1 MSHEYYYHR
10 TGAERKALVR
20 LITETLGETAIYRK
34 APTFAYDIGFCHV
47 DRNGTVFCPEETD
60 PVSLAHLIN
69 TLKTHGFVPENTL
82 EDSPETETN
91 AENTVID
98 GTCMNADEANNADET
113 DTNMET
119 ITENAVTTAGAE
131 EEAKKM
137 ASTANPESAT
147 ENPIAKNPLEESQ
160 NLADSITIKVPNE
173 GFSEHALLNLQK
185 IIASKEP
192 LLKKSLNVSELP
204 PIQISKEKIGFP
216 WFSVQNIP
224 GEMDAYARLVS
235 AICNMAKTQKRV
247 VAKAADLQ
255 NEKFA
260 MRIFLIRLGF
270 IGEEYKS
277 ARKILLRNLTGNGS
291 WKDGHRPET
300 PKSVEAIPEPEAVVP
315 EDGRKNTDNPK
326 QNDQLEVLKPTEGGE
341 PYEP

>member
-10 TGAERKALVR
+10 TGAERKALVK
-20 LITETLGETAIYRK
+20 LIAETLGETAVYRK

-60 PVSLAHLIN
+60 PVSLTHLID
-69 TLKTHGFVPENTL
+69 TLKTHGFVPENTQ
-82 EDSPETETN
+82 ENSQETETN
-91 AENTVID
+91 AENTV
-98 GTCMNADEANNADET
+98 TDEAGVNAET
-113 DTNMET
+113 TM
-119 ITENAVTTAGAE
+119 ENAVIMAGA
-131 EEAKKM
+131 KKEIKGM
-137 ASTANPESAT
+137 DSTINPESVT
-147 ENPIAKNPLEESQ
+147 ENPITKNPLEESE
-160 NLADSITIKVPNE
+160 NLADSITIKVPSE

-204 PIQISKEKIGFP
+204 PIQVTKETVSFP

-235 AICNMAKTQKRV
+235 AICNMARTQKRV
-247 VAKAADLQ
+247 LAKPADLE

-270 IGEEYKS
+270 TGDKYKS
-277 ARKILLRNLTGNGS
+277 ARKVLLRNLTGNSS
-291 WKDGHRPET
+291 WKSGYRPDT
-300 PKSVEAIPEPEAVVP
+300 SKTIATTPEPDTVP
-315 EDGRKNTDNPK
+315 ADTREEEPENAGQDDQKNTLEPK
-326 QNDQLEVLKPTEGGE
+326 EGGE
-341 PYEP
+341 PYMELDGANHVPEP

>member
-10 TGAERKALVR
+10 TGAERKALVK
-20 LITETLGETAIYRK
+20 LIAETLGETAVYRK

-60 PVSLAHLIN
+60 PVSLTHLID
-69 TLKTHGFVPENTL
+69 TLKTHGFVPENTQ
-82 EDSPETETN
+82 ENSQETETN
-91 AENTVID
+91 AENTV
-98 GTCMNADEANNADET
+98 TDEAGVNAET
-113 DTNMET
+113 TM
-119 ITENAVTTAGAE
+119 ENAVTMAGA
-131 EEAKKM
+131 KKEIKGM
-137 ASTANPESAT
+137 DSTINPESVT
-147 ENPIAKNPLEESQ
+147 ENPITKNPLEESE

-204 PIQISKEKIGFP
+204 PIQVTEETVGFP

-235 AICNMAKTQKRV
+235 AICNMAKKQKRV
-247 VAKAADLQ
+247 MVKTADLQ

-270 IGEEYKS
+270 IGDEYKS

-291 WKDGHRPET
+291 WKGGHRPET
-300 PKSVEAIPEPEAVVP
+300 PKSGKTTPEPDTVAP
-315 EDGRKNTDNPK
+315 ENGGNSTDNHEQDHQPEA
-326 QNDQLEVLKPTEGGE
+326 LETKEGGE
-341 PYEP
+341 PYTGTYDMSHVPKP

>member
-1 MSHEYYYHR
+1 MSHEYYYQR
-10 TGAERKALVR
+10 TGAERKALVK
-20 LITETLGETAIYRK
+20 LIAETLGETAIYRK
-34 APTFAYDIGFCHV
+34 APTFSYDIGFCHV

-60 PVSLAHLIN
+60 PVSVTHLID
-69 TLKTHGFVPENTL
+69 TLKTHGFVPENPL
-82 EDSPETETN
+82 ENSPETETN

-98 GTCMNADEANNADET
+98 RARMNADEASNADET
-113 DTNMET
+113 GVNAET
-119 ITENAVTTAGAE
+119 IMEDAVTMAGAKE
-131 EEAKKM
+131 ETKGM
-137 ASTANPESAT
+137 DSTINPESVM
-147 ENPIAKNPLEESQ
+147 ENPTTKNPLEESE

-204 PIQISKEKIGFP
+204 PIQVTEETVGFP

-224 GEMDAYARLVS
+224 GELDAYAHLVS

-270 IGEEYKS
+270 IGDEYQS

-291 WKDGHRPET
+291 WKGGHRPET
-300 PKSVEAIPEPEAVVP
+300 PKSDRTIPEPEAILP
-315 EDGRKNTDNPK
+315 EDSEKDTDNLEQDHQP
-326 QNDQLEVLKPTEGGE
+326 EVLETKEGGE

>member
-1 MSHEYYYHR
+1 MSHEYYYQR
-10 TGAERKALVR
+10 TGTERKALVK
-20 LITETLGETAIYRK
+20 LIAETLGETAIYRK

-47 DRNGTVFCPEETD
+47 DRNGTVFCPEETN
-60 PVSLAHLIN
+60 PVSLTHLID
-69 TLKTHGFVPENTL
+69 TLKTHGFVPENPL
-82 EDSPETETN
+82 ENSPETETN
-91 AENTVID
+91 AEDTV
-98 GTCMNADEANNADET
+98 TDEAGVNAET
-113 DTNMET
+113 TMD
-119 ITENAVTTAGAE
+119 NAVTMAGAKE
-131 EEAKKM
+131 ETKWM
-137 ASTANPESAT
+137 DSTINPESVM
-147 ENPIAKNPLEESQ
+147 ENPTTKNPLEESE
-160 NLADSITIKVPNE
+160 NLANSITIKVPNE

-204 PIQISKEKIGFP
+204 PIQVTEETVGFP

-247 VAKAADLQ
+247 LAKAADLQ

-270 IGEEYKS
+270 IGDEYKS

-291 WKDGHRPET
+291 WKGGHRPET
-300 PKSVEAIPEPEAVVP
+300 LKSVEATPEPDTVVLEDNEKGIEYPEQDHQPEAL
-315 EDGRKNTDNPK
+315 ETKEGR
-326 QNDQLEVLKPTEGGE
+326 E